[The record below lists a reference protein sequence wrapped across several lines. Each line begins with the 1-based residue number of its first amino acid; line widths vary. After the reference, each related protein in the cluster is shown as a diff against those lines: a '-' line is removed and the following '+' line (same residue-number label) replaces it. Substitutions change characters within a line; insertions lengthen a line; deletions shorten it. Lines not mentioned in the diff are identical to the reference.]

1 MNHYLNAPVILRSF
15 VKMKKTLVKNVL
27 FVTMILLLSGFIVY
41 YLGYKYRENMNVF
54 HLNVD
59 EPSGLLNLF
68 DIFRDKPKNVEIEI
82 DNTKTQQHIISI
94 PNNSKNSSSSEIKN
108 DVNQLRQAPN
118 YCRYDFGSD
127 NENILEICLE
137 DKPKCDG
144 YNFAE
149 NNWGKCVIE

>member
-1 MNHYLNAPVILRSF
+1 MSLYLNTAFLLRLF
-15 VKMKKTLVKNVL
+15 AKMKKTLVKNVL
-27 FVTMILLLSGFIVY
+27 FVTMLLLLSGFILY

-59 EPSGLLNLF
+59 HPSGLLNLF

-94 PNNSKNSSSSEIKN
+94 PDNSKKISTNEIKN
-108 DVNQLRQAPN
+108 DVNFVRRAPN
-118 YCRYDFGSD
+118 YCRYNYGSD
-127 NENILEICLE
+127 NENILEICTE

>member
-1 MNHYLNAPVILRSF
+1 MNYYLNTPIILRSF
-15 VKMKKTLVKNVL
+15 AKMKKTLVKNVL
-27 FVTMILLLSGFIVY
+27 FVTILLLLSGFIVNY
-41 YLGYKYRENMNVF
+41 FGYKYRENMNVF
-54 HLNVD
+54 HLNV
-59 EPSGLLNLF
+59 EHPSGLLNLF

-82 DNTKTQQHIISI
+82 DNTKTQQHIMSI
-94 PNNSKNSSSSEIKN
+94 PDNSKKNSSNELKN
-108 DVNQLRQAPN
+108 DISLVRKAPN

-127 NENILEICLE
+127 NENILEICSE

>member
-1 MNHYLNAPVILRSF
+1 MNHYLNTPIILRSF
-15 VKMKKTLVKNVL
+15 AKMKKTLVKNVL
-27 FVTMILLLSGFIVY
+27 FVTILLLLSGFIVNY
-41 YLGYKYRENMNVF
+41 FGYKYRENMNVF
-54 HLNVD
+54 HLNV
-59 EPSGLLNLF
+59 EHPSGLLNLF

-82 DNTKTQQHIISI
+82 DNTKTQQHIMSI
-94 PNNSKNSSSSEIKN
+94 PDNSKKNSSNELKN
-108 DVNQLRQAPN
+108 DISLVRKAPN

-127 NENILEICLE
+127 NENILEICSE

>member
-94 PNNSKNSSSSEIKN
+94 PDNSKNSSSSEIKN
-108 DVNQLRQAPN
+108 E
-118 YCRYDFGSD
+118 S
-127 NENILEICLE
+127 I
-137 DKPKCDG
+137 
-144 YNFAE
+144 
-149 NNWGKCVIE
+149 